1 MFFAIFAAIGFFA
14 ILWDLVLPVLI
25 TGFNSKISKEL
36 ALEML
41 KLMVNVGLGLI
52 AADLGLVSWS
62 MYVGHKKASLAS
74 AEPRRSREVGLVA
87 SVTFV
92 FLVLSILAVLAS
104 ISYLGEYA
112 TRGSFVWPLLFM
124 VCGMA
129 GVFYL
134 LYLSAAQQG
143 T

>member
-1 MFFAIFAAIGFFA
+1 M
-14 ILWDLVLPVLI
+14 
-25 TGFNSKISKEL
+25 GFNSPISKEL

-41 KLMVNVGLGLI
+41 KLMVNVGLGLV
-52 AADLGLVSWS
+52 AANLGLVSWS
-62 MYVGHKKASLAS
+62 VYVRHKKAGLAS

-92 FLVLSILAVLAS
+92 FLVLSILAVLSS

-124 VCGMA
+124 GCGTI
-129 GVFYL
+129 GVLYL
-134 LYLSAAQQG
+134 LYLSATQG
-143 T
+143 TCLGSWSELVNE